1 MKGGLFINPNN
12 VENTVID
19 YLENSD
25 IQQLSRG
32 AYGVTYKTSLRQN
45 IQEFFLNLDV
55 GNNFKQ
61 NIRELV
67 VKICVI
73 NVLNNET
80 TLPTYND
87 TQTKFYALNL
97 RARTFIRNNLNISP
111 VNRNEFIEEVNV
123 QTDIYLKTVKYL
135 QPLCPG
141 IAYTNIITDNRNN
154 NTGTSNDEKMLNL
167 LGIPIFTDNKP
178 NKTPITYGI
187 IVMELAKNYNTM
199 HEILSEIDDQIPQT
213 PEILEDRFH
222 IIITGFFMLIQLAL
236 ETGYTHGDFHGGN
249 IMVNKNYDTYFYN
262 LPIRMLIID
271 FGRTIKIPQ
280 LEMEM
285 FRERC
290 NNKQYI
296 QALQILCHKPVANKY
311 VANRQHNK
319 FYGWV
324 CDIFNYGMF
333 ENTNITEIEIEQMNG
348 KINNG
353 IDDLFSK
360 RERQINTNIETM
372 KDLHDQISDYP
383 LIPLSNSAKNN
394 LFSGFIENIRLE
406 TEDIVDV
413 PNEVEQIRRQEPL
426 DWSFAPLGSPQS
438 QQVLTPPQQVLTP
451 QAQNTLPEPPQI
463 QRRRPRK
470 TKTGGSRKH
479 KKLTKRRKQRKRTNK
494 RR

>member
-12 VENTVID
+12 VENIVID

-32 AYGVTYKTSLRQN
+32 AFAVTYKTSLKQN
-45 IQEFFLNLDV
+45 IQEYFLNLDV

-61 NIRELV
+61 YIRELV

-73 NVLNNET
+73 NVLNNEDNLET
-80 TLPTYND
+80 NV
-87 TQTKFYALNL
+87 KALNS
-97 RARTFIRNNLNISP
+97 RTRKFIDNTLEISL

-154 NTGTSNDEKMLNL
+154 NNGTSIDEKILNL
-167 LGIPIFTDNKP
+167 LGIPIFIDSKP

-187 IVMELAKNYNTM
+187 IVMELANNYSTM
-199 HEILSEIDDQIPQT
+199 HSILYYIDKKPQT

-222 IIITGFFMLIQLAL
+222 IIIIGFFMLIQLAL

-249 IMVNKNYDTYFYN
+249 MMVNKNYDTYFYN
-262 LPIRMLIID
+262 IPIRMLIID

-296 QALQILCHKPVANKY
+296 QALQILCNRPVANEY
-311 VANRQHNK
+311 VAKRQNNK

-333 ENTNITEIEIEQMNG
+333 KNTNITEIEIEQVNG

-426 DWSFAPLGSPQS
+426 DWSFAPLGSPQA
-438 QQVLTPPQQVLTP
+438 QPVLTP
-451 QAQNTLPEPPQI
+451 QAQNILPEPPQI
-463 QRRRPRK
+463 QRRKSRK
-470 TKTGGSRKH
+470 TKTTSGGK
-479 KKLTKRRKQRKRTNK
+479 KKLTKRNNIKRRKRTNK
-494 RR
+494 KR